1 MQILEKIG
9 DGLSSEINKCIIN
22 QKQCALKLFK
32 ECSRKIR
39 EREIK
44 ILNSLKHDNI
54 ISILEYDDDYNWYTT
69 PLMITDLH
77 KLIINHGPLNSNTIQ
92 IILLKLSN
100 ALLYMH
106 SIDYV
111 HRDIKLENIM
121 LNSDAQLF
129 IIDFGLS
136 VCLHTS
142 KQYPRHCGTLTYMAP
157 ELNLDEKIINSNSL
171 KKTDVFALGVVIF
184 TLAYGY
190 PPFTIA
196 IQSKC
201 RFWNTISQYKWQ
213 QFWNYFDKLIKTPP
227 HPDFKD
233 LIQNMLEPDPTKRF
247 TIEQVN
253 KHPFITNQF
262 NLEELKV
269 KLNI

>member
-9 DGLSSEINKCIIN
+9 DGFSSVINKCIIN
-22 QKQCALKLFK
+22 HKQCALKQFK
-32 ECSRKIR
+32 ECSHKLR

-44 ILNSLKHDNI
+44 ILNSLQHPNI
-54 ISILEYDDDYNWYTT
+54 ISILEYDQDYNWYAT
-69 PLMITDLH
+69 PLMKIDLH
-77 KLIINHGPLNSNTIQ
+77 QLIVTHGSLKSNTIQ
-92 IILLKLSN
+92 QILLQISN

-106 SIDYV
+106 SIEYV

-121 LNSDAQLF
+121 LNSDAKLF

-142 KQYPRHCGTLTYMAP
+142 KQYPRHCGTPNYMAP

-171 KKTDVFALGVVIF
+171 KKTDVFALGVIIF
-184 TLAYGY
+184 ILAYGC

-196 IQSKC
+196 IKTKC
-201 RFWNTISQYKWQ
+201 RFWNTIVSQRWE
-213 QFWNYFDKLIKTPP
+213 QFWNYFDKLIETPP
-227 HPDFKD
+227 HSDFKD
-233 LIQNMLEPDPTKRF
+233 LIQNMLEPDPSKRF
-247 TIEQVN
+247 TIQQVN
-253 KHPFITNQF
+253 KHPFITNQS

>member
-1 MQILEKIG
+1 MQVLEKIG

-22 QKQCALKLFK
+22 HKQCALKSFK
-32 ECSRKIR
+32 ECSRKLR

-54 ISILEYDDDYNWYTT
+54 ISILEFDQNYNWYTT
-69 PLMITDLH
+69 TLMKIDLH
-77 KLIINHGPLNSNTIQ
+77 QLIITHGPLQSITIQ
-92 IILLKLSN
+92 QILLQLSN

-121 LNSDAQLF
+121 LNSEAKLF

-142 KQYPRHCGTLTYMAP
+142 KQYPRHCGTSTYMAP
-157 ELNLDEKIINSNSL
+157 ELNQDEKIINSNSL

-184 TLAYGY
+184 ILAYGY

-201 RFWNTISQYKWQ
+201 KFWNTIIQQKWQ
-213 QFWNYFDKLIKTPP
+213 QFWNYFDKLIKTPTN
-227 HPDFKD
+227 PDFKD
-233 LIQNMLEPDPTKRF
+233 LIQNMLEPDPNKRF
-247 TIEQVN
+247 TIDQVN
-253 KHPFITNQF
+253 KHPFITNQS